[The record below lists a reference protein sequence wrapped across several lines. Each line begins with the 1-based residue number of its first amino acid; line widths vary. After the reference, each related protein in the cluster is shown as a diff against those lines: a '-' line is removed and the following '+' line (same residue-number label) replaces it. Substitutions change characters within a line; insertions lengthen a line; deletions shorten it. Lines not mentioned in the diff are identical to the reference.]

1 MGSYKLGLKN
11 IRQGL
16 IFAGLFL
23 IVGLFTAP
31 VVQADVGDR
40 MEVSANKATLYA
52 EPSTSSARLMRLS
65 AGAQMVEMERQG
77 AWLFVSLK
85 GSGAQG
91 WMQASLVR
99 KAMRR
104 VIENKVRK
112 HVKKKSTRKTI
123 AKKTS
128 KHKSAVATLAEPSV
142 PALGADFSTRKT
154 SLKDIGLVKGV
165 LFEGALGVHSRTFYF
180 PAPLD
185 SLITHGSFRLLFRAT
200 PNLLELANVRIA
212 INDVPYKQVRIPA
225 DGGMHAVDVRL
236 PSTAFKGGVVKV
248 TVSGNLPLTEN
259 RCFDARL
266 SDVFLHLSP
275 ESSLSIAYR
284 SVEKSVR
291 DAWRMLPHNVT
302 ISLSGGRLGEGQFAS
317 ALAMM
322 SLLVDGGKE
331 VRITRLPEM
340 GDIII
345 APKSTIEPLVR
356 KLNLDAKSSEK
367 NEALNHVSSLAL
379 AHFSNRT
386 AIVLLDPYDV
396 QPIYLL
402 DDSWKML
409 AASDHYRISRPDNLF
424 THVELLGTEGDSG
437 YFSLPLSKL
446 GMDISTKSIST
457 EVSWQTVINPF
468 DLPMGT
474 QPEFINLN
482 IVAPVRWENDP
493 TYELYVFLNDV
504 LVKSARLDNSGAKQ
518 HFTVNLPSEYQRQYN
533 FIRVVVQHDVVSGN
547 CEGILPTDFVQITPD
562 SALVVRESS
571 SDVPEKFAD
580 LAKYFLTGFD
590 TYVESSYLENPEQ
603 ILHLMARLSADFP
616 LMINHT
622 KLHFEA
628 SGSAIQPKG
637 PFVAVGHFSLGD
649 DIEAPVRFDQG
660 QVKIVT
666 PNGESY
672 FDVDQLSKVTIAQ
685 LVHAPAGYGLWVSPS
700 NADDLSKIEHLKLA
714 EDDVAFIDSYGVVK
728 TLDSSEPTL
737 AEVYYPDVEDWF
749 DVLGKYRFWLMVLL
763 WFLLTLVVVY
773 LYRMSRM
780 NKLAREDDDAMY
792 QRDEDSKQGSQAA
805 DMHEDHTVHPGGE
818 LDHLDEKR

>member
-1 MGSYKLGLKN
+1 M
-11 IRQGL
+11 RQGL
-16 IFAGLFL
+16 FFASLFL
-23 IVGLFTAP
+23 IVSLFTVP
-31 VVQADVGDR
+31 LVNADIGDR
-40 MEVSANKATLYA
+40 LEVSASKTALHAGPSATA
-52 EPSTSSARLMRLS
+52 VRLMRLS
-65 AGAQMVEMERQG
+65 EGAQMVEMERQG
-77 AWLFVSLK
+77 GWLFVSLK

-91 WMQASLVR
+91 WIQASVVR
-99 KAMRR
+99 KVMHR
-104 VIENKVRK
+104 VIENKAQK
-112 HVKKKSTRKTI
+112 HVKKQKKR
-123 AKKTS
+123 KTS
-128 KHKSAVATLAEPSV
+128 KHKSTVTTLAEPAV
-142 PALGADFSTRKT
+142 PAMDSNYSTRKT
-154 SLKDIGLVKGV
+154 SLKDIGLPKGI
-165 LFEGALGVHSRTFYF
+165 LFEGALGVHSKTFYF

-185 SLITHGSFRLLFRAT
+185 SLITHGSFRLLFRAS
-200 PNLLELANVRIA
+200 PNLLALADVRIA
-212 INDVPYKQVRIPA
+212 INDIPYKQINIPS
-225 DGGMHAVDVRL
+225 DGGMHAVDVQL
-236 PSTAFKGGVVKV
+236 PSTAFKGGLVKV
-248 TVSGNLPLTEN
+248 TVNSGLPLTEN

-266 SDVFLHLSP
+266 SDVFLHIFP

-284 SVEKSVR
+284 SVEKSIR

-302 ISLSGGRLGEGQFAS
+302 ISLSAGRLGEGQFAS

-322 SLLVDGGKE
+322 SLLVDSGKE
-331 VRITRLPEM
+331 VKITRLPEM

-345 APKSTIEPLVR
+345 APKSVVEPLVR
-356 KLNLDAKSSEK
+356 KLNMEAKQPEM
-367 NEALNHVSSLAL
+367 NESLNHVSNLAL

-386 AIVLLDPYDV
+386 AIVVLDPYDV

-402 DDSWKML
+402 DDSWAML
-409 AASDHYRISRPDNLF
+409 AASDHYRISRPDNIF
-424 THVELLGTEGDSG
+424 THVEMTGTEGESG

-446 GMDISTKSIST
+446 GMDISTKSITT

-468 DLPMGT
+468 DLPVGT

-493 TYELYVFLNDV
+493 TYELYVFLNDI

-533 FIRVVVQHDVVSGN
+533 FIRIVVQHDVVSGN

-562 SALVVRESS
+562 TALVVKESS
-571 SDVPEKFAD
+571 SDTPEKFSD
-580 LAKYFLTGFD
+580 LAKYFLGGFD
-590 TYVESSYLENPEQ
+590 TYMESEYLDQPEQ
-603 ILHLMARLSADFP
+603 ILHLMSRLAADFP
-616 LMINHT
+616 LMINHAQ
-622 KLHFEA
+622 LHFVA

-637 PFVAVGHFSLGD
+637 PFVAMGRFTLGD

-660 QVKIVT
+660 RVKIVA

-672 FDVDQLSKVTIAQ
+672 FDVDQLDKVTIAQ
-685 LVHAPAGYGLWVSPS
+685 VVRAPNGYGLWVTPS

-763 WFLLTLVVVY
+763 WFLLTLIVVY

-792 QRDEDSKQGSQAA
+792 QDAENEMQGSKAVG
-805 DMHEDHTVHPGGE
+805 MHEDHTVHSGAE

>member
-1 MGSYKLGLKN
+1 MESYILGLKKLG
-11 IRQGL
+11 QSSF
-16 IFAGLFL
+16 FASLFL
-23 IVGLFTAP
+23 IVGLLAP
-31 VVQADVGDR
+31 PMLHADVGDR
-40 MEVSANKATLYA
+40 LEVSASKATLYA
-52 EPSTSSARLMRLS
+52 GPSTAAAHLMRVS

-77 AWLFVSLK
+77 VWLFVSLK

-91 WMQASLVR
+91 WMQSSDVR
-99 KAMRR
+99 KALRK
-104 VIENKVRK
+104 VIKHTAKK
-112 HVKKKSTRKTI
+112 HVKKKRKSV
-123 AKKTS
+123 A
-128 KHKSAVATLAEPSV
+128 KSASKYKSKAVALAEPAAPV
-142 PALGADFSTRKT
+142 LGSAYTTRKT
-154 SLKDIGLVKGV
+154 SLKDIGLEKGV
-165 LFEGALGVHSRTFYF
+165 LFEGALGVHSNTFYF

-185 SLITHGSFRLLFRAT
+185 SLITHGSFRLLFRAS
-200 PNLLELANVRIA
+200 PNLLALANVRIA
-212 INDVPYKQVRIPA
+212 INDIPYKQVNIPA
-225 DGGMHAVDVRL
+225 DGGLNAVDVRL
-236 PSTAFKGGVVKV
+236 SSSAFKGGLVKV
-248 TVSGNLPLTEN
+248 TVNSTLPLSEN

-266 SDVFLHLSP
+266 SDVFLHILP
-275 ESSLSIAYR
+275 ESSLSIAYQ

-302 ISLSGGRLGEGQFAS
+302 ISLSAGRLGEGQFAS

-322 SLLVDGGKE
+322 SLLVDDGKE
-331 VRITRLPEM
+331 VKITRLPEM

-356 KLNLDAKSSEK
+356 KLNMEAKTPEL
-367 NEALNHVSSLAL
+367 NESLNHASNLAL

-409 AASDHYRISRPDNLF
+409 AASDHYRIARPDNIF

-437 YFSLPLSKL
+437 YFALPLSKL
-446 GMDISTKSIST
+446 GMDISTKSITT

-468 DLPMGT
+468 DLPLGT

-493 TYELYVFLNDV
+493 TYELYVFLNDI

-518 HFTVNLPSEYQRQYN
+518 HFTINLPSEYQRQYN

-562 SALVVRESS
+562 SALVVKESS
-571 SDVPEKFAD
+571 ADVPEKFSD
-580 LAKYFLTGFD
+580 LAKYFLAGFD
-590 TYVESSYLENPEQ
+590 TYVESAYLDHPEQ
-603 ILHLMARLSADFP
+603 ILHLMSRLSADFP

-622 KLHFEA
+622 QLHFAA

-637 PFVAVGHFSLGD
+637 PFVAVGNFALGD
-649 DIEAPVRFDQG
+649 DIDAPVRFDRG
-660 QVKIVT
+660 RVKIIS

-672 FDVDQLSKVTIAQ
+672 FDVDQLDKVTIAQ
-685 LVHAPAGYGLWVSPS
+685 LVHAPNGYGLWVSPS

-728 TLDSSEPTL
+728 TLDSSEPSL

-792 QRDEDSKQGSQAA
+792 QRDEERMRGIQEA
-805 DMHEDHTVHPGGE
+805 DMNAEDHTGGE